1 MEGLAGSLCEA
12 LPLVMLSFSALRL
25 GLTEVVDGLLL
36 GQSME
41 ADLKDSTEA
50 KGSHSTGS
58 PCVRNTCR
66 GLRHT
71 HTTCGACPL
80 AVLYQYRPDAVRDV

>member
-1 MEGLAGSLCEA
+1 M
-12 LPLVMLSFSALRL
+12 MLSFSALRL
-25 GLTEVVDGLLL
+25 GLTEVVDGLLP

-58 PCVRNTCR
+58 PCVQQ
-66 GLRHT
+66 
-71 HTTCGACPL
+71 
-80 AVLYQYRPDAVRDV
+80 QYV

>member
-1 MEGLAGSLCEA
+1 MEGLAGSRKE
-12 LPLVMLSFSALRL
+12 LPLVMLSFLALRL
-25 GLTEVVDGLLL
+25 GLTEVVDGLLP

-58 PCVRNTCR
+58 PC
-66 GLRHT
+66 LQQ
-71 HTTCGACPL
+71 
-80 AVLYQYRPDAVRDV
+80 QYV

>member
-1 MEGLAGSLCEA
+1 VEGLAGSLCEE
-12 LPLVMLSFSALRL
+12 LRPLVMLSFSVELLRL
-25 GLTEVVDGLLL
+25 GLTEVVDGLLR

-58 PCVRNTCR
+58 PCVQ
-66 GLRHT
+66 
-71 HTTCGACPL
+71 
-80 AVLYQYRPDAVRDV
+80 QYV

>member
-1 MEGLAGSLCEA
+1 MEGLAGSLCEE
-12 LPLVMLSFSALRL
+12 LRPLVMLSFSALRL
-25 GLTEVVDGLLL
+25 GLTEVVDGLLR

-58 PCVRNTCR
+58 PCVQQ
-66 GLRHT
+66 
-71 HTTCGACPL
+71 
-80 AVLYQYRPDAVRDV
+80 QYV